1 MQTSPNQIRCAC
13 THSIVRSNYARAS
26 PIFLSLKKC
35 MNMGGQTTV
44 RVRGGGKE
52 QDGGTLIPSP
62 PPPFSLHPTLP
73 FSLYFPSHKNFDD
86 NFMLPFLKPLAH
98 RHHPSGVFSSAS
110 CLIFFLL
117 FQGNRQTL
125 RRQALDYFLPS
136 VVDKSLSSEVQVA
149 D

>member
-1 MQTSPNQIRCAC
+1 MHAHILLCGQITREQAQSFC
-13 THSIVRSNYARAS
+13 HSKSVRIWEVKLPLGFGA
-26 PIFLSLKKC
+26 
-35 MNMGGQTTV
+35 
-44 RVRGGGKE
+44 
-52 QDGGTLIPSP
+52 GGTRWWHINSCPP
-62 PPPFSLHPTLP
+62 PPPFSPHPKLP

>member
-1 MQTSPNQIRCAC
+1 MHTFYCAVKLRASKPNIFVVQK
-13 THSIVRSNYARAS
+13 VYKYGRSNYHKVS
-26 PIFLSLKKC
+26 
-35 MNMGGQTTV
+35 G
-44 RVRGGGKE
+44 RGGGARWWH
-52 QDGGTLIPSP
+52 INSCP

>member
-1 MQTSPNQIRCAC
+1 MHTFYCAVKLRASKPNLFVTQK
-13 THSIVRSNYARAS
+13 VYEYGRSNYHQGSGRE
-26 PIFLSLKKC
+26 
-35 MNMGGQTTV
+35 
-44 RVRGGGKE
+44 E
-52 QDGGTLIPSP
+52 QGDGTLIPAP
-62 PPPFSLHPTLP
+62 PPPFSPHPTLP
-73 FSLYFPSHKNFDD
+73 FSLYFPSHKSLDD